1 MLSAMLGSQLFVNL
15 IAGGLILF
23 GLGLLSATIIFWR
36 SAHPDPEL
44 LGPLEI
50 MYDRKFARADE
61 QERLALLNQYRPLD
75 ADPIIESQAP
85 TVLSREPD
93 SEPSKEVLDPFS
105 HDDDAV
111 DVIQNSSVVPDLIDP
126 LIHQFHK
133 DGGSKNVNI

>member
-1 MLSAMLGSQLFVNL
+1 MLGSQLFVNL

-75 ADPIIESQAP
+75 ADPIIESRAP

-111 DVIQNSSVVPDLIDP
+111 DVIQNPSVVPDLIDP

>member
-1 MLSAMLGSQLFVNL
+1 MLGSQLFVNL
-15 IAGGLILF
+15 IDGGLILF

-111 DVIQNSSVVPDLIDP
+111 DVIQNPSVVPDLIDP

>member
-1 MLSAMLGSQLFVNL
+1 MLGSQLFVNL

>member
-1 MLSAMLGSQLFVNL
+1 MLGSQLFVNL

-111 DVIQNSSVVPDLIDP
+111 DVIQNPSVVPDLIDP

>member
-1 MLSAMLGSQLFVNL
+1 MLGSQLFVNL

-23 GLGLLSATIIFWR
+23 GLGLLSATIVFWR

-111 DVIQNSSVVPDLIDP
+111 DVIQNPSVVPDLIDP

>member
-75 ADPIIESQAP
+75 A
-85 TVLSREPD
+85 EP
-93 SEPSKEVLDPFS
+93 L
-105 HDDDAV
+105 
-111 DVIQNSSVVPDLIDP
+111 
-126 LIHQFHK
+126 
-133 DGGSKNVNI
+133 GSA

>member
-1 MLSAMLGSQLFVNL
+1 MIGSQLFVNL

-111 DVIQNSSVVPDLIDP
+111 DVIQNPSVVPDLIDP

>member
-1 MLSAMLGSQLFVNL
+1 MLSAMIGSQLFVNL

-93 SEPSKEVLDPFS
+93 SEPLKEVLDTFS

-111 DVIQNSSVVPDLIDP
+111 DVIQNPSVVPDLIDP

-133 DGGSKNVNI
+133 DGGS

>member
-23 GLGLLSATIIFWR
+23 GLGLLSATIVFWR

-111 DVIQNSSVVPDLIDP
+111 DVIQNPSVVSDLIDP

>member
-61 QERLALLNQYRPLD
+61 QERLALLNQSRPLD

-111 DVIQNSSVVPDLIDP
+111 DVIQNPSVVPDLIDP

>member
-111 DVIQNSSVVPDLIDP
+111 DVIQNPSVVPDLIDP

-133 DGGSKNVNI
+133 DGGSKNVNM

>member
-1 MLSAMLGSQLFVNL
+1 MLSAMIGSQLFVNL

-111 DVIQNSSVVPDLIDP
+111 DVIQNPSVVPDLIDP

>member
-1 MLSAMLGSQLFVNL
+1 MIGSQLFVNL

-23 GLGLLSATIIFWR
+23 GLGLLSATIVFWR

-111 DVIQNSSVVPDLIDP
+111 DVIQNPSVVPDLIDP

>member
-111 DVIQNSSVVPDLIDP
+111 DVIQNPSVVPDLIDP

>member
-23 GLGLLSATIIFWR
+23 GLGLLSATIVFWR

-111 DVIQNSSVVPDLIDP
+111 DVIQNPSVVPDLIDP

>member
-1 MLSAMLGSQLFVNL
+1 MLGSQLFVNL
-15 IAGGLILF
+15 IAGGLILI
-23 GLGLLSATIIFWR
+23 GLGLLSATRIFWR

-111 DVIQNSSVVPDLIDP
+111 DVIQNPSVVPDLIDP